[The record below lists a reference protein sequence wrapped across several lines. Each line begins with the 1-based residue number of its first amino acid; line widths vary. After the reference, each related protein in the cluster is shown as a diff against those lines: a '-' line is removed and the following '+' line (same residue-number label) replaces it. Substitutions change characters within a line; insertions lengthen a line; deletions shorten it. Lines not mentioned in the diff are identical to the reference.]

1 MEELLEQQTNSI
13 TSLNADGRKTL
24 KKAIL
29 EISDSLTR
37 MSAEKDLQ
45 KDILDEMHDKLGV
58 DKKLVRRMAKTYYD
72 STFEKVQQE
81 NAIFEDAYKSVI
93 EQPL

>member
-81 NAIFEDAYKSVI
+81 NATFEDAYKSVI